1 MPNNIFHF
9 KQFRIKQEKCA
20 MKVGTDAVLLGSW
33 VQTRESKN
41 ILDIG
46 TGTGIIA
53 LMLAQKS
60 EAFIHALDIDR
71 YAVEQAIENVAES
84 PFKNNIFIYHKSLQ
98 SFADEVSFKYDLIV
112 SNPPYFVDS
121 SKAPDQT
128 RNFARHTDELS
139 YDDLLIGVNKLLQ
152 PQGKF
157 CLILPIKEGQ
167 LFIDKALAAGL
178 YCNKITRVKT
188 RKDKEEPKRLLLCLS
203 YSEMTLEEDLLV
215 IEEEDRHQ
223 YTPEYIALTKD
234 YYIHF

>member
-1 MPNNIFHF
+1 MPNSVFHF
-9 KQFRIKQEKCA
+9 KQFRIKQERCA

-33 VQTRESKN
+33 VQTREAKN

-84 PFKNNIFIYHKSLQ
+84 PFKNKIFIYHKSLQ
-98 SFADEVSFKYDLIV
+98 SFADEVNYKYDLIV
-112 SNPPYFVDS
+112 SNPPYFVAS
-121 SKAPDQT
+121 SKATDQT

-139 YDDLLIGVNKLLQ
+139 FDDLLIGVNKLLH

-157 CLILPIKEGQ
+157 CLILPNKEGL
-167 LFIDKALAAGL
+167 LFIEKARASGL
-178 YCNKITRVKT
+178 YCNKIIRVKT
-188 RKDKEEPKRLLLCLS
+188 RKDKEDPKRLLLCFS
-203 YSEMTLEEDLLV
+203 YFEMRLHEDELV
-215 IEEEDRHQ
+215 IEDDGRHR
-223 YTPEYIALTKD
+223 YTPEYMELTKD